1 MHYQLHRSTS
11 LSSLLQER
19 LIRLTVQS
27 KVDHPFTKMDF
38 INIGDSPIWVK
49 DDRVVDFNPDVT
61 QTRIN
66 LEVRDKFLR
75 RRASL
80 RVAASRLYRRDP
92 RVVTVCA
99 EGVLKHWAGLALL
112 LILWLYRIRSKSSKV
127 RVKVCVTREAFEVC
141 APQQSTIGG
150 EKVAVVSSSG
160 PSSLR
165 EKTDSH
171 LKTVIRQR
179 LLKSGDVELNPGPY
193 DGTNLWVLQCV

>member
-1 MHYQLHRSTS
+1 
-11 LSSLLQER
+11 
-19 LIRLTVQS
+19 
-27 KVDHPFTKMDF
+27 MDF

-127 RVKVCVTREAFEVC
+127 RARVCVSREAFEAC
-141 APQQSTIGG
+141 APRQSTSGG
-150 EKVAVVSSSG
+150 EKVAVVSESSP
-160 PSSLR
+160 PSPLR

-193 DGTNLWVLQCV
+193 DGTNLCVLQCVYTCP

>member
-1 MHYQLHRSTS
+1 
-11 LSSLLQER
+11 
-19 LIRLTVQS
+19 
-27 KVDHPFTKMDF
+27 MDF
-38 INIGDSPIWVK
+38 GVYVK

-112 LILWLYRIRSKSSKV
+112 LILWLYRIRSKSKV
-127 RVKVCVTREAFEVC
+127 RIKVCVSREAFEVC
-141 APQQSTIGG
+141 APRQSTSGG
-150 EKVAVVSSSG
+150 EKVAVVSESG
-160 PSSLR
+160 PPSLR

-193 DGTNLWVLQCV
+193 DGTNLCVLQYVPWPRPLNYIWGKGA

>member
-1 MHYQLHRSTS
+1 MHDLGIPLRLCQGQTDLVDLHLFLCATNYTDL

-19 LIRLTVQS
+19 LICLTVQS
-27 KVDHPFTKMDF
+27 KVDHPFAKMDF

-49 DDRVVDFNPDVT
+49 DNRVVDFNPDVT

-112 LILWLYRIRSKSSKV
+112 LILWLYRIRSKSSKS
-127 RVKVCVTREAFEVC
+127 EG
-141 APQQSTIGG
+141 QSLC
-150 EKVAVVSSSG
+150 EPRSF
-160 PSSLR
+160 
-165 EKTDSH
+165 
-171 LKTVIRQR
+171 
-179 LLKSGDVELNPGPY
+179 
-193 DGTNLWVLQCV
+193 